1 MKRLPLLPT
10 LLVVAAVAVMIGLG
24 IWQLQRAQGKD
35 RLIAEARDPA
45 RRPALD
51 FDADP
56 PRPLPPGSASRV
68 TCTPA
73 GAPEPRAGQNMRG
86 ETGYRYLLRC
96 RPGTGPSPR
105 VVTVDIGWS
114 PNPALKPPLGARIA
128 FTGTAHE
135 EASLPA
141 LTAREAVAPLQPS
154 KPPAPAEL
162 PNNHLL
168 YALQWF
174 FFAAAAAA
182 IYLMALNKRR
192 RP

>member
-1 MKRLPLLPT
+1 MKRLPLIPS
-10 LLVVAAVAVMIGLG
+10 LLVAAAVAVMIGLG
-24 IWQLQRAQGKD
+24 IWQLQRAQWKE
-35 RLIAEARDPA
+35 RLVANALDPA

-56 PRPLPPGSASRV
+56 PRPLPPGSPSRI
-68 TCTPA
+68 TCTPV
-73 GAPEPRAGQNMRG
+73 GAPAPRAGQNLRG
-86 ETGYRYLLRC
+86 QTGYRYLLGC
-96 RPGTGPSPR
+96 RAAPSQLI
-105 VVTVDIGWS
+105 VTVDIGWS
-114 PNPALKPPLGARIA
+114 PNPALKPALGARTS

-135 EASLPA
+135 EAGLPV

-154 KPPAPAEL
+154 KPTSSEDL

-174 FFAAAAAA
+174 FFAAAAVV
-182 IYLMALNKRR
+182 IYLVALNKRQ